1 MLRGEGLISF
11 VDFVAVDGD
20 GGAEFATGEDG
31 RTAVGLFGRGV
42 GEGGRVVGEPI
53 VEEVKGEETG
63 VVDGEELGGELS
75 GDVFGG
81 VAFGGCGGVV
91 AELVFFFCLGSHGV
105 WVSVVWSRLYALGTL
120 FCDRHRGLDV

>member
-1 MLRGEGLISF
+1 LISF

-31 RTAVGLFGRGV
+31 GAVAGLFGCGV
-42 GEGGRVVGEPI
+42 GEGGGVVGEPI
-53 VEEVKGEETG
+53 VEEVEGEETG
-63 VVDGEELGGELS
+63 VVDGEEFGGEVG

-105 WVSVVWSRLYALGTL
+105 GVNAV
-120 FCDRHRGLDV
+120 